1 MAAMKAHRFSL
12 GSCVAVVALA
22 VVALASGRVLAEDRV
37 FSGPQVG
44 EKVTPFKVLDVR
56 GPAAGTEH
64 EIQGADAGT
73 GPAVLV
79 FVHGIERSI
88 VPLITVLD
96 EYGHQKRDVLK
107 TTFIFLSGDRV
118 AMEKRL
124 PLVGQSLRMQCP
136 MALSLDGAEG
146 PGNYGLNKDCLVTI
160 VVAKEKKVTA
170 NFALVQPGI
179 ADAPAVLKAMADACS
194 DRKPPTAEALRE
206 KRTGGEGMRPTTR
219 PARGGGEGPRRPQSR
234 PTG

>member
-1 MAAMKAHRFSL
+1 MAAMTANRFSL
-12 GSCVAVVALA
+12 GLAVAL
-22 VVALASGRVLAEDRV
+22 VALASSSVLGEERV
-37 FSGPQVG
+37 FSGPQAG
-44 EKVTPFKVLDVR
+44 EKVTPFKVVGVR
-56 GPAAGTEH
+56 GPTAGKEQEVQGPAAG
-64 EIQGADAGT
+64 A

-88 VPLITVLD
+88 VPLVTVVD
-96 EYGHQKRDVLK
+96 EYAHQKRDVLR
-107 TTFIFLSGDRV
+107 TTFVFLSADRV

-124 PLVGQSLRMQCP
+124 PLVGQSLRMQSP
-136 MALSLDGAEG
+136 MTLSLDGAEG

-160 VVAKEKKVTA
+160 VVAKENKVTA

-179 ADAPAVLKAMADACS
+179 ADAPAVLKAMADACG
-194 DRKPPTAEALRE
+194 DPKPPTAEALRE

-219 PARGGGEGPRRPQSR
+219 PARGGEGARRPQSR

>member
-1 MAAMKAHRFSL
+1 MAAMKAHRLSL
-12 GSCVAVVALA
+12 SLCVVVVALA
-22 VVALASGRVLAEDRV
+22 AMEVLAEDRV

-44 EKVTPFKVLDVR
+44 EKVTPFKVVGVR
-56 GPAAGTEH
+56 GPAEGKEH
-64 EIQGADAGT
+64 ELQGADGT

-88 VPLITVLD
+88 VPMITVVD
-96 EYGHQKRDVLK
+96 EYGYQKRDVLK
-107 TTFIFLSGDRV
+107 TTFVFLSGDRV

-160 VVAKEKKVTA
+160 VVAKDKKVTA

-179 ADAPAVLKAMADACS
+179 ADAPAVLKAMAEACG
-194 DRKPPTAEALRE
+194 DPKPPTAEALRE
-206 KRTGGEGMRPTTR
+206 KRMAGDGMRGTTR
-219 PARGGGEGPRRPQSR
+219 PARGGGDGARRPQSR

>member
-1 MAAMKAHRFSL
+1 MKIMKVHRFSIGL
-12 GSCVAVVALA
+12 CAAFAL
-22 VVALASGRVLAEDRV
+22 LAGAGAAADERV

-44 EKVTPFKVLDVR
+44 EKITPFKVVGVG
-56 GPAAGTEH
+56 GPEAGKER
-64 EIQGADAGT
+64 EVQGADAGA
-73 GPAVLV
+73 GASVVV

-88 VPLITVLD
+88 VPLITVVD

-107 TTFIFLSGDRV
+107 TTFVFLSGDRV

-160 VVAKEKKVTA
+160 VVAKENKVTA

-179 ADAPAVLKAMADACS
+179 ADAPAVLKAMADACG

-206 KRTGGEGMRPTTR
+206 KRTAGDGMRPTTR
-219 PARGGGEGPRRPQSR
+219 PARTRGEGAARPQSR

>member
-1 MAAMKAHRFSL
+1 MAAMKAYRFSL

-56 GPAAGTEH
+56 GPAAGKER
-64 EIQGADAGT
+64 EVVAAADGA

-88 VPLITVLD
+88 VPLITVVD
-96 EYGHQKRDVLK
+96 EYGHQKRDALK
-107 TTFIFLSGDRV
+107 TTFVFLSADRV
-118 AMEKRL
+118 ASEKRL

-160 VVAKEKKVTA
+160 VVAKENKVTA

-179 ADAPAVLKAMADACS
+179 ADAPAVLKAMADACG
-194 DRKPPTAEALRE
+194 DPKPPTAEALRE
-206 KRTGGEGMRPTTR
+206 KRGGEGMRPATR
-219 PARGGGEGPRRPQSR
+219 PARGGGEGSRRPQSR

>member
-1 MAAMKAHRFSL
+1 MVVMKRQRISL
-12 GSCVAVVALA
+12 GLAVALVALA
-22 VVALASGRVLAEDRV
+22 ATGVLAKDRI
-37 FSGPQVG
+37 FSGPQPG
-44 EKVTPFKVLDVR
+44 EKVTPFKVLGVR
-56 GPAAGTEH
+56 GPAAGTEQ

-88 VPLITVLD
+88 VPLVTVVD

-107 TTFIFLSGDRV
+107 TTFVFLSGDRV

-160 VVAKEKKVTA
+160 VVAKDKKVTT

-179 ADAPAVLKAMADACS
+179 ADAPAVLKAMAEACG
-194 DRKPPTAEALRE
+194 DPKPPTAEALRE
-206 KRTGGEGMRPTTR
+206 KRMAGDGMRPATR
-219 PARGGGEGPRRPQSR
+219 PARGGGDAMRRPQSR